1 MSNNL
6 PQFAQAQTEEIPAD
20 ESALVEN
27 LSREIVDRRL
37 TIPALVALELGRP
50 LNAISAEA
58 IDFLIPASGTQAGEP
73 EPKNPTRLEILT
85 RFLKRPDSLQY
96 LSERIETLERLR
108 ASEPDQNRTN

>member
-1 MSNNL
+1 MSNDL
-6 PQFAQAQTEEIPAD
+6 PQFAPAQTEEIPAD

-50 LNAISAEA
+50 LSAISAEA
-58 IDFLIPASGTQAGEP
+58 IDILLPAPKTQPGEA
-73 EPKNPTRLEILT
+73 EPKEPTRLEILT